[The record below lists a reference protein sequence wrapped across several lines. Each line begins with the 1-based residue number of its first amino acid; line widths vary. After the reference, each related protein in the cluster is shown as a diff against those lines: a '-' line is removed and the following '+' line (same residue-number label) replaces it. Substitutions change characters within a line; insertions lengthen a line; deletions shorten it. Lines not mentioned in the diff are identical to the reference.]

1 MMTDNF
7 ISMLSTS
14 SSVEGLE
21 NAFFDYVEKQQ
32 FKTQIEHMVACKD
45 STSLGKIGRRGITLY
60 EDDTWLMLITLDA
73 FATQSGVAN
82 TFASESLYCVISD
95 HHYAVSA
102 YPELNGVIA
111 LPDENNLTKTKNLKI
126 QAKDYAYVFHGQQE
140 KVVVALHNK
149 SVTRDVCPQYEI
161 ATGNKI
167 ASYSGTQNLERYK
180 VLIGFL
186 PQFGATG
193 APYLSALTKHR
204 INAIRW
210 QALVELFRVDHQL
223 AKSTL
228 IEFLEDPC
236 QIIRTQA
243 KATLA
248 QLTEFEEAC

>member
-32 FKTQIEHMVACKD
+32 FRAQIEHMVACKD
-45 STSLGKIGRRGITLY
+45 STSLGKIGRKGITLY

-73 FATQSGVAN
+73 FATQGGVAN

-95 HHYAVSA
+95 HHYVVGV
-102 YPELNGVIA
+102 YPELNGV
-111 LPDENNLTKTKNLKI
+111 LTLSGENSLTKTKNLKI
-126 QAKDYAYVFHGQQE
+126 LAKGHAYVFHGQQE

-149 SVTRDVCPQYEI
+149 SVLRDVCPQYEI

-167 ASYSGTQNLERYK
+167 ASYSGTQNLERHK

-193 APYLSALTKHR
+193 APYLSTLTKHK

-210 QALVELFRVDHQL
+210 QALVELFKVDHQL
-223 AKSTL
+223 AKSIL

-236 QIIRTQA
+236 QIIRAQA
-243 KATLA
+243 KATLD